1 MWVVKFCAGCQK
13 SERRNF
19 IMLQSPPSS
28 IETKASWAVA
38 TAALV
43 TMLMAFG
50 AAWITAVALKDIA
63 AEVDGVRSIPA
74 LASALAWLGSG
85 VGGILMGRIAE
96 KVGTRWTV
104 IFGSLMIAVGLA
116 ISTLGPPWPLWI
128 GHGIFI
134 GLIGLGG
141 INAPMYIYV
150 SRWFD
155 RRRGSALALI
165 SSGSYLAGAM
175 WPPMFERAIANFGW
189 RETMLWYALAEVVV
203 IIPLAVIYFC
213 APPEL
218 ILPAAPHDSAAGK
231 ARVLGWPPNLV
242 FGVICAAAVL
252 CCVPMAMPQGHLVA
266 FCSDLGISRSAGAL
280 MLSVLLGTA
289 FLSRLIWG
297 AISDRI
303 GGLATVLIGSAWQ
316 SASMTAF
323 LLTQNEVGLFTVAA
337 AFGLG
342 FSGIIPAYVL
352 ALRELFPASEA
363 SWRIPTLLLFS
374 GAGMALGGWLAGL
387 LYDHFAYYAPAF
399 ATGVGAN
406 ILNLLLIGIL
416 VARQRLRFR
425 WHRERQRRSPRSRL
439 QPRTPKPPM
448 PSLPPR
454 QSRKTPRRTSQ
465 DATTSVCGEIG
476 CGAPAYGSKA
486 GSQSPPQLADRIAS
500 PQTTPAKTASSV
512 STATIGANTNAIMP
526 ITASTLAQRIRR
538 EVIGAVATRSGASSP
553 EIDSRA
559 SRPASPPRG
568 PSPT

>member
-1 MWVVKFCAGCQK
+1 
-13 SERRNF
+13 
-19 IMLQSPPSS
+19 MLQLPPSS
-28 IETKASWAVA
+28 IESKTSWIVA
-38 TAALV
+38 TVALV

-63 AEVDGVRSIPA
+63 AEVNGIRSIPA

-85 VGGILMGRIAE
+85 FGGILMGRIAD

-104 IFGSLMIAVGLA
+104 ICGSLMIGLGLA
-116 ISTLGPPWPLWI
+116 ISTIGPPWPLWI
-128 GHGIFI
+128 GHGLFI

-141 INAPMYIYV
+141 INAPMYIYI

-175 WPPMFERAIANFGW
+175 WPPVFERAIAAFGW
-189 RETMLWYALAEVVV
+189 RQAMLWYALAEIVV
-203 IIPLAVIYFC
+203 IIPLALLYFR

-218 ILPAAPHDSAAGK
+218 ILPTTSSDPAAGK

-242 FGVICAAAVL
+242 FGMMCVAAVL

-266 FCSDLGISRSAGAL
+266 FCSDLGITRSNGAL

-289 FLSRLIWG
+289 FLSRQIWG

-323 LLTQNEVGLFTVAA
+323 LFTQNEAGLFTIAA

-374 GAGMALGGWLAGL
+374 GGGMALGGWLAGI
-387 LYDHFAYYAPAF
+387 LYDYFGYYAPAF
-399 ATGVGAN
+399 AAGIGAN
-406 ILNLLLIGIL
+406 ILNLILIGIL
-416 VARQRLRFR
+416 VGRGRARAAF
-425 WHRERQRRSPRSRL
+425 
-439 QPRTPKPPM
+439 
-448 PSLPPR
+448 
-454 QSRKTPRRTSQ
+454 
-465 DATTSVCGEIG
+465 A
-476 CGAPAYGSKA
+476 
-486 GSQSPPQLADRIAS
+486 
-500 PQTTPAKTASSV
+500 
-512 STATIGANTNAIMP
+512 
-526 ITASTLAQRIRR
+526 
-538 EVIGAVATRSGASSP
+538 
-553 EIDSRA
+553 
-559 SRPASPPRG
+559 
-568 PSPT
+568 